1 MHAVPSQFPAQQS
14 HRPVRAGFTLVELLV
29 VIAIIGI
36 LVALLLPAVQAA
48 REAARRNSC
57 SNNLKQLG
65 LALHN
70 HHDTYRAFPL
80 GGQYP
85 VGTTGTG
92 WSAQA
97 RLLPFMEQTN
107 LQNLIDWSLPYAAQ
121 GAVASTRVAVFLCPS
136 EPNQRL
142 RPDPQ
147 TNNPNFAHFP
157 LNYAGNF
164 GTWFVFDPVN
174 QQAGDGL
181 LVPNFATNM
190 ASVLDGTS
198 NTLAFAEVK
207 AYQPYFRDSSTPGGL
222 GAAMP
227 TDPLAIAGWGG
238 NFKADSGHT
247 EWVDGRVHQTGFTA
261 AFTPNTRVPYPLN
274 GRTLDIDYTSSREG
288 ASMTAP
294 TYSVV
299 TSRSYHPGGV
309 NVTLTDGSVRFL
321 VQSVERRVW
330 QALATR
336 SGGEVATL
344 P

>member
-1 MHAVPSQFPAQQS
+1 MSRSASLLSRRGRQQ
-14 HRPVRAGFTLVELLV
+14 AGFTLVELLV

-70 HHDTYRAFPL
+70 HHDTYRVFPL

-85 VGTTGTG
+85 VGSTGTS

-107 LQNLIDWSLPYAAQ
+107 LQNLINWSLPYSAQ
-121 GAVASTRVAVFLCPS
+121 GNVASTRVPVFLCPS
-136 EPNQRL
+136 EVNQRL

-147 TNNPNFAHFP
+147 PSDPNFAHYP
-157 LNYAGNF
+157 LNYAANF
-164 GTWFVFDPVN
+164 GTWMVFDPVN
-174 QQAGDGL
+174 QQGGDGL
-181 LVPNFATNM
+181 LAPNYETNM

-198 NTLAFAEVK
+198 NTVAFAEVK
-207 AYQPYFRDSSTPGGL
+207 AFQPYFRDGGNPNGL
-222 GAAMP
+222 GVPMP
-227 TDPLAIAGWGG
+227 LSPQQVTSWGG
-238 NFKADSGHT
+238 SFKPESGHT
-247 EWVDGRVHQTGFTA
+247 EWVDGHVHQTGFTA
-261 AFTPNTRVPYPLN
+261 TFPPNTRVPYVVN
-274 GRTLDIDYTSSREG
+274 GRTLDVDFTSSREG
-288 ASMTAP
+288 VSTTAI
-294 TYSVV
+294 TYSAI
-299 TSRSYHPGGV
+299 TSRSFHPGGV
-309 NVTLTDGSVRFL
+309 NIGLTDGSVRFL
-321 VQSVERRVW
+321 AQSVDGRVW

-336 SGGEVATL
+336 AGGEVVVL